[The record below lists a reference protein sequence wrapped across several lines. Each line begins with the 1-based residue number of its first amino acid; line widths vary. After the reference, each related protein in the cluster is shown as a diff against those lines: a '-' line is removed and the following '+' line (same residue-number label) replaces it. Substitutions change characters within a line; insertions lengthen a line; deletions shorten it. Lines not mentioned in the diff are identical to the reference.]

1 MRVTLFAIFLQPF
14 VGLGAIFGPICQWH
28 QDPSTTMS
36 VHWIERLEETP
47 QKWTSETGPFR
58 SEPQE
63 PVLLRRPLQIPKT
76 VSKGATLVIESP
88 KNTTITVDID
98 GQRIE
103 TIPGR
108 KKAVSLLNNSQKPH
122 KPILLAVSLLKTS
135 KIASKTIPAPRV
147 FIQDQE
153 EIIVLSDAKSL
164 WNRSLTS
171 TPNSDWNR
179 IPPVPGILQID
190 RDFIFAYRKIGHP
203 QWKEARISKRLFG
216 PTDDWV
222 HSVQLS
228 KLNADSS
235 YEFEIL
241 DHGVQV
247 GQNLFKTAPLIFPN
261 KMVFVTGGDM
271 FHTRQM
277 LDSMNRRAGTEN
289 PLFALL
295 GGDLAYANGSDGDR
309 WLEWVES
316 WNKCATTP
324 YGYSIP
330 MIPVIGNHEVKG
342 ASYRPNDA
350 PTKEAAPFFYS
361 LFFGMEKGSMFT
373 VDFGDYLSVIALDS
387 GHTQN
392 IKSQTPWLRE
402 TLHARR
408 SFPFKFACYHRP
420 AWGTGVKGDSLEIQK
435 EWCPLFEE
443 YHVDAAFE
451 NDHHIYKRTYPL
463 KGGERD
469 DSEGVVYLGDGAWG
483 TRTRGLSK
491 EVFKTRPF
499 LAHAESRNHLIKVSL
514 KKGTIR
520 YEAITASGE
529 RFDVF
534 DRTSGEEA
542 QR

>member
-1 MRVTLFAIFLQPF
+1 
-14 VGLGAIFGPICQWH
+14 
-28 QDPSTTMS
+28 
-36 VHWIERLEETP
+36 
-47 QKWTSETGPFR
+47 
-58 SEPQE
+58 
-63 PVLLRRPLQIPKT
+63 
-76 VSKGATLVIESP
+76 
-88 KNTTITVDID
+88 
-98 GQRIE
+98 
-103 TIPGR
+103 
-108 KKAVSLLNNSQKPH
+108 
-122 KPILLAVSLLKTS
+122 
-135 KIASKTIPAPRV
+135 
-147 FIQDQE
+147 
-153 EIIVLSDAKSL
+153 
-164 WNRSLTS
+164 
-171 TPNSDWNR
+171 
-179 IPPVPGILQID
+179 
-190 RDFIFAYRKIGHP
+190 
-203 QWKEARISKRLFG
+203 
-216 PTDDWV
+216 
-222 HSVQLS
+222 
-228 KLNADSS
+228 
-235 YEFEIL
+235 
-241 DHGVQV
+241 
-247 GQNLFKTAPLIFPN
+247 
-261 KMVFVTGGDM
+261 MVFVTGGDM

-277 LDSMNRRAGTEN
+277 VDSMNRRAGTEN

-392 IKSQTPWLRE
+392 IKSQAPWLRE
-402 TLHARR
+402 TLHTRR

>member
-108 KKAVSLLNNSQKPH
+108 KKAVSLLNNSQKPN

-135 KIASKTIPAPRV
+135 KTASKTIPAPRV

-235 YEFEIL
+235 YEFQIL

-309 WLEWVES
+309 WLEWVE
-316 WNKCATTP
+316 
-324 YGYSIP
+324 
-330 MIPVIGNHEVKG
+330 
-342 ASYRPNDA
+342 
-350 PTKEAAPFFYS
+350 
-361 LFFGMEKGSMFT
+361 
-373 VDFGDYLSVIALDS
+373 
-387 GHTQN
+387 
-392 IKSQTPWLRE
+392 
-402 TLHARR
+402 
-408 SFPFKFACYHRP
+408 
-420 AWGTGVKGDSLEIQK
+420 
-435 EWCPLFEE
+435 
-443 YHVDAAFE
+443 
-451 NDHHIYKRTYPL
+451 
-463 KGGERD
+463 
-469 DSEGVVYLGDGAWG
+469 
-483 TRTRGLSK
+483 
-491 EVFKTRPF
+491 
-499 LAHAESRNHLIKVSL
+499 
-514 KKGTIR
+514 
-520 YEAITASGE
+520 
-529 RFDVF
+529 
-534 DRTSGEEA
+534 
-542 QR
+542 